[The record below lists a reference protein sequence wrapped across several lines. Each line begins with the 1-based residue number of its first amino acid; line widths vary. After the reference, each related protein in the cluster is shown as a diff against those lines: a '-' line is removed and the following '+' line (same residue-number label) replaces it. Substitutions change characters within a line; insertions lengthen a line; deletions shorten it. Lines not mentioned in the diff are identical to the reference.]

1 MNRWENIQLTHE
13 NRLAPRAY
21 FFSYD
26 SVAQART
33 FARET
38 SSLFLPLSGQWNFH
52 FFDHPLQVP
61 EAFTSEL
68 MADWGHIT
76 VPAMWQMEGHGKL
89 QYTDEGFPFPIDVP
103 FVPSDNPTGAY
114 QRIFTLSDGWQGKQT
129 LIKFDGV
136 ETYFE
141 VYVNGQYVGFSKG
154 SRLTAEFDISAMVK
168 TGDNLL
174 CARVMQWADST
185 YVEDQDMWW
194 SAGIFR
200 DVYLV
205 GKHLTHIND
214 FTVRTDFDEAYCDA
228 TLSCEVVLENLAASP
243 VVTTLEYTLFDG
255 ERVVHSSAID
265 HLAIEKLTSASF
277 AFTVEQ
283 PQQWS
288 AESPYLYHL
297 VMTLKD
303 ANGNVLEV
311 VPQRVGFRDIKVR
324 DGLFWINNRYVML
337 HGVNRHDNDHRK
349 GRAVGMDRVEK
360 DLQLMK
366 QHNINSVRTAHY
378 PNDPRF
384 YELCDI
390 YGLFVMA
397 ETDVE
402 SHGFANVGDISRI
415 TDDPQWEKVY
425 VERIVRHIH
434 AQKNH
439 PSIIIWSLGNE
450 SGYGCNIRAMY
461 HAAKALDDTRLVHYE
476 EDRDAEVVDIISTMY
491 TRVPLMNEFGEY
503 PHPKPRII
511 CEYAH
516 AMGNGPGGLTEYQNV
531 FYKHD
536 CIQGHYVWE
545 WCDHG
550 IQAQDDNGN
559 VWYKF
564 GGDYGDYPN
573 NYNFCLDGLIYSDQT
588 PGPGLKEYKQVIAP
602 VKIHALDLT
611 RGELKV
617 ENKLWFTTLDDY
629 TLHAEV
635 RAEGETLAT
644 QQIKLRDV
652 APNSEAPLQ
661 ITLPQLDAREA
672 FLNITVTKDS
682 RTRYSEAG
690 HSIATY
696 QFPLKENTAQ
706 PVPFA
711 PNNARPLTLEDDRLS
726 CTVRGY
732 NFAITFS
739 KMSGKPTS
747 WQVNGE
753 SLLTREPK
761 INFFKP
767 MIDNHKQEYEG
778 LWQPNHLQIMQ
789 EHLRDFAVEQ
799 SDGEVLIISRTV
811 IAPPVFDFGMRC
823 TYIWRIAADGQ
834 VNVALS
840 GERYG
845 EGWTVQADHD
855 GNAWVPDHSW
865 GGFEGGINRFY
876 GGYRTNDGTEIMLSL
891 RQDSSLDDL
900 QWWGDFTPDLG
911 YVIPN
916 TRDIMTALKVQN
928 LSGNFRYS
936 VTATPAGH
944 HDESKA
950 WLHFGK
956 YDRYDDKYTY
966 PAMMNGYIQY
976 DLAEGIT
983 WMNGLEIT
991 DGTGQFYLTGLLT
1004 PNFAARAWHHTGRA
1018 DGLDVPG
1025 SESGMMVSAMYEA
1038 LKGVY
1043 LSTAYTYAKHRPDH
1057 ADDETTSFMQF
1068 GIWYEYGGG
1077 RFATAFDSRFYM
1089 KNASHDPSDQIFLM
1103 QYFYW

>member
-174 CARVMQWADST
+174 CVRVMLWADST

-550 IQAQDDNGN
+550 IQAQDDHGN

-602 VKIHALDLT
+602 VKIHARDLT

-690 HSIATY
+690 HPIATY

-834 VNVALS
+834 VT
-840 GERYG
+840 
-845 EGWTVQADHD
+845 W
-855 GNAWVPDHSW
+855 
-865 GGFEGGINRFY
+865 RF
-876 GGYRTNDGTEIMLSL
+876 
-891 RQDSSLDDL
+891 
-900 QWWGDFTPDLG
+900 P
-911 YVIPN
+911 
-916 TRDIMTALKVQN
+916 A
-928 LSGNFRYS
+928 S
-936 VTATPAGH
+936 VTATI
-944 HDESKA
+944 
-950 WLHFGK
+950 
-956 YDRYDDKYTY
+956 R
-966 PAMMNGYIQY
+966 
-976 DLAEGIT
+976 
-983 WMNGLEIT
+983 
-991 DGTGQFYLTGLLT
+991 
-1004 PNFAARAWHHTGRA
+1004 
-1018 DGLDVPG
+1018 
-1025 SESGMMVSAMYEA
+1025 
-1038 LKGVY
+1038 
-1043 LSTAYTYAKHRPDH
+1043 
-1057 ADDETTSFMQF
+1057 TSFRASVSPWELTANTIRWRITVVDRAKTTPTASRLTSSISGAAPSMPCSRT
-1068 GIWYEYGGG
+1068 IPSRRTTVTVSMSAG
-1077 RFATAFDSRFYM
+1077 R
-1089 KNASHDPSDQIFLM
+1089 H
-1103 QYFYW
+1103 

>member
-174 CARVMQWADST
+174 CVRVMQWADST

-205 GKHLTHIND
+205 GKHLAHIND

-550 IQAQDDNGN
+550 IQAQDDHGN

-602 VKIHALDLT
+602 VKIHARDLT

-690 HSIATY
+690 HPIATY

-845 EGWTVQADHD
+845 DYPHIIPCIGFTMGINGEYDQVAYYGRGPGENYADSQQANIIDIWRSTVDAMFENYPFPQNNGNRQHVRWTALTNRHGNGLLVVPQRPINFSAWHYTQENIHAAQHCNELQRSDDITLNLDHQLL
-855 GNAWVPDHSW
+855 GLGSNSW
-865 GGFEGGINRFY
+865 GSEVLDSWRVWFRDFSYGFTLLPVSGG
-876 GGYRTNDGTEIMLSL
+876 E
-891 RQDSSLDDL
+891 
-900 QWWGDFTPDLG
+900 
-911 YVIPN
+911 
-916 TRDIMTALKVQN
+916 
-928 LSGNFRYS
+928 
-936 VTATPAGH
+936 
-944 HDESKA
+944 
-950 WLHFGK
+950 
-956 YDRYDDKYTY
+956 
-966 PAMMNGYIQY
+966 
-976 DLAEGIT
+976 
-983 WMNGLEIT
+983 
-991 DGTGQFYLTGLLT
+991 
-1004 PNFAARAWHHTGRA
+1004 
-1018 DGLDVPG
+1018 
-1025 SESGMMVSAMYEA
+1025 
-1038 LKGVY
+1038 
-1043 LSTAYTYAKHRPDH
+1043 
-1057 ADDETTSFMQF
+1057 
-1068 GIWYEYGGG
+1068 
-1077 RFATAFDSRFYM
+1077 ATAQSL
-1089 KNASHDPSDQIFLM
+1089 ASYEFGAGFFSTNLHSENKQ
-1103 QYFYW
+1103 

>member
-1 MNRWENIQLTHE
+1 M
-13 NRLAPRAY
+13 
-21 FFSYD
+21 
-26 SVAQART
+26 
-33 FARET
+33 
-38 SSLFLPLSGQWNFH
+38 
-52 FFDHPLQVP
+52 
-61 EAFTSEL
+61 
-68 MADWGHIT
+68 
-76 VPAMWQMEGHGKL
+76 
-89 QYTDEGFPFPIDVP
+89 
-103 FVPSDNPTGAY
+103 
-114 QRIFTLSDGWQGKQT
+114 
-129 LIKFDGV
+129 
-136 ETYFE
+136 
-141 VYVNGQYVGFSKG
+141 
-154 SRLTAEFDISAMVK
+154 
-168 TGDNLL
+168 
-174 CARVMQWADST
+174 
-185 YVEDQDMWW
+185 
-194 SAGIFR
+194 
-200 DVYLV
+200 
-205 GKHLTHIND
+205 
-214 FTVRTDFDEAYCDA
+214 
-228 TLSCEVVLENLAASP
+228 VLENLAASP

-265 HLAIEKLTSASF
+265 HLAIEKLTSARF
-277 AFTVEQ
+277 DFTVEQ

-303 ANGNVLEV
+303 ADGNVLEV

-415 TDDPQWEKVY
+415 TDDPQWENVY

-644 QQIKLRDV
+644 QQIKLCDV

-690 HSIATY
+690 HPIA
-696 QFPLKENTAQ
+696 
-706 PVPFA
+706 
-711 PNNARPLTLEDDRLS
+711 
-726 CTVRGY
+726 
-732 NFAITFS
+732 
-739 KMSGKPTS
+739 
-747 WQVNGE
+747 
-753 SLLTREPK
+753 
-761 INFFKP
+761 
-767 MIDNHKQEYEG
+767 
-778 LWQPNHLQIMQ
+778 
-789 EHLRDFAVEQ
+789 
-799 SDGEVLIISRTV
+799 
-811 IAPPVFDFGMRC
+811 
-823 TYIWRIAADGQ
+823 
-834 VNVALS
+834 
-840 GERYG
+840 
-845 EGWTVQADHD
+845 
-855 GNAWVPDHSW
+855 
-865 GGFEGGINRFY
+865 
-876 GGYRTNDGTEIMLSL
+876 
-891 RQDSSLDDL
+891 
-900 QWWGDFTPDLG
+900 
-911 YVIPN
+911 
-916 TRDIMTALKVQN
+916 
-928 LSGNFRYS
+928 
-936 VTATPAGH
+936 
-944 HDESKA
+944 
-950 WLHFGK
+950 
-956 YDRYDDKYTY
+956 
-966 PAMMNGYIQY
+966 
-976 DLAEGIT
+976 
-983 WMNGLEIT
+983 
-991 DGTGQFYLTGLLT
+991 
-1004 PNFAARAWHHTGRA
+1004 
-1018 DGLDVPG
+1018 
-1025 SESGMMVSAMYEA
+1025 
-1038 LKGVY
+1038 
-1043 LSTAYTYAKHRPDH
+1043 
-1057 ADDETTSFMQF
+1057 
-1068 GIWYEYGGG
+1068 
-1077 RFATAFDSRFYM
+1077 
-1089 KNASHDPSDQIFLM
+1089 
-1103 QYFYW
+1103 

>member
-26 SVAQART
+26 SVAQARS

-38 SSLFLPLSGQWNFH
+38 SSLFQLLSGQWNFQ
-52 FFDHPLQVP
+52 FFEHPLQVP
-61 EAFTSEL
+61 EAFTSQF
-68 MADWGHIT
+68 MNDWGSIT
-76 VPAMWQMEGHGKL
+76 VPGMWQMEGHGKL

-103 FVPSDNPTGAY
+103 YVPTNNPTGAY
-114 QRIFTLSDGWQGKQT
+114 QRIFSLSEGWQGKQT

-154 SRLTAEFDISAMVK
+154 SRLTAEFDISAMVR

-174 CARVMQWADST
+174 CVRVMQWADST

-205 GKHLTHIND
+205 GKQATHIQD
-214 FTVRTDFDEAYCDA
+214 FTVRTEFDDDYRDA
-228 TLSCEVVLENLAASP
+228 TLSCDIALENLAATPAIAS
-243 VVTTLEYTLFDG
+243 LEYTLFDA
-255 ERVVHSSAID
+255 EQVLHSGVINTLKVDKQTQTAFNFKVSA
-265 HLAIEKLTSASF
+265 
-277 AFTVEQ
+277 

-303 ANGNVLEV
+303 ASGNILEV

-324 DGLFWINNRYVML
+324 DGLFYINNRYVML
-337 HGVNRHDNDHRK
+337 HGVNRHDNDHLK

-360 DLQLMK
+360 DLLLMK

-402 SHGFANVGDISRI
+402 SHGFANIGDISRI
-415 TDDPQWEKVY
+415 TDDPLWENVY
-425 VERIVRHIH
+425 VERIVRHVH

-439 PSIIIWSLGNE
+439 PSIVIWSLGNE

-461 HAAKALDDTRLVHYE
+461 HAAKALDDTRLIHYE

-531 FYKHD
+531 FYQHD

-550 IQAQDDNGN
+550 IQAKDDDGN
-559 VWYKF
+559 VWYNY

-588 PGPGLKEYKQVIAP
+588 PGPGLQEYKQVIAP
-602 VKIHALDLT
+602 VKVRAQDLA
-611 RGELKV
+611 RGELRV

-629 TLHAEV
+629 TLHIEV
-635 RAEGETLAT
+635 RAEGDTLSV

-652 APNSEAPLQ
+652 PPNSDALLQ
-661 ITLPQLDAREA
+661 CALPELDAREA
-672 FLNITVTKDS
+672 FLNVSVTKDS
-682 RTRYSEAG
+682 RTLYSEAG
-690 HSIATY
+690 HHIATY
-696 QFPLKENTAQ
+696 QFPLKARTAAT
-706 PVPFA
+706 VPFSLQNS
-711 PNNARPLTLEDDRLS
+711 PPLTLEDSRQS

-732 NFAITFS
+732 NFHLTFS
-739 KMSGKPTS
+739 KLTGKPIA
-747 WQVNGE
+747 WNVNGE
-753 SLLTREPK
+753 ELITREPK

-767 MIDNHKQEYEG
+767 TIDNHKQEFEG

-789 EHLRDFAVEQ
+789 EHLREFTLEQ
-799 SDGEVLIISRTV
+799 TDDALLITSQTI

-823 TYIWRIAADGQ
+823 TYRWRIAADGQ
-834 VNVALS
+834 LNVELS
-840 GERYG
+840 GQPYG
-845 EGWTVQADHD
+845 EYRDIIPCIGFTMGINGDLGQVAYYGRGPGENYADSQQANIIDIWRSSVDEMFENYPFPQNNGNRQDVRWATLTNRHGNGLLVVGQRPVNLSSWRYTPENIFAAQHCNALQRSDDITLNLDHQLL
-855 GNAWVPDHSW
+855 GLGSNSW
-865 GGFEGGINRFY
+865 GSEVLDSWRVWFTSFSYGF
-876 GGYRTNDGTEIMLSL
+876 T
-891 RQDSSLDDL
+891 
-900 QWWGDFTPDLG
+900 
-911 YVIPN
+911 
-916 TRDIMTALKVQN
+916 
-928 LSGNFRYS
+928 
-936 VTATPAGH
+936 
-944 HDESKA
+944 
-950 WLHFGK
+950 
-956 YDRYDDKYTY
+956 
-966 PAMMNGYIQY
+966 
-976 DLAEGIT
+976 
-983 WMNGLEIT
+983 
-991 DGTGQFYLTGLLT
+991 LL
-1004 PNFAARAWHHTGRA
+1004 PFS
-1018 DGLDVPG
+1018 G
-1025 SESGMMVSAMYEA
+1025 SESGAQTTA
-1038 LKGVY
+1038 NRAFGTGFF
-1043 LSTAYTYAKHRPDH
+1043 STNLHSENTK
-1057 ADDETTSFMQF
+1057 
-1068 GIWYEYGGG
+1068 
-1077 RFATAFDSRFYM
+1077 
-1089 KNASHDPSDQIFLM
+1089 
-1103 QYFYW
+1103 